1 MKNLELNKLSL
12 NEKSIK
18 TVFHWVERYVL
29 SSDLQGEPQSSKG
42 TLFFDLEVSKAKH
55 LEEYSQSS
63 RWASYAENL
72 A

>member
-1 MKNLELNKLSL
+1 MKKYKNRFPLA
-12 NEKSIK
+12 
-18 TVFHWVERYVL
+18 ERYVL